1 MSDDKQI
8 VTFGPAGEGDR
19 RQQFIHLMREC
30 PVPDRELLLN
40 MGLFLTPQNLS
51 RILFFD
57 FLYKQIL
64 DVQGVVMEFGCRWGQ
79 SLSLFTALRGIY
91 EPFNRLRTVVGF
103 DTFSGFAEVTDEDGA
118 QMKQGAYATS
128 AGYADYLEQL
138 LAFQEQESPMSHLRK
153 FEVVRGDVIETLPP
167 YLERN
172 PHTVIALAYFDLD
185 LYKPTKF
192 VLEQI
197 RDRITRGTVLG
208 FDEACDASTPG
219 ETLALMK
226 VLGLRNVAL
235 KRFPH
240 NARTSYLV
248 VE

>member
-1 MSDDKQI
+1 MSDDQI
-8 VTFGPAGEGDR
+8 VTFGPAGETDR
-19 RQQFIHLMREC
+19 RMQFVQWMRNC
-30 PVPDRELLLN
+30 PIPDRELLLN

-51 RILFFD
+51 RVLFLD

-79 SLSLFTALRGIY
+79 SLSLFSAMRGIY
-91 EPFNRLRTVVGF
+91 EPFNRLRTIVGF
-103 DTFSGFAEVTDEDGA
+103 DTFSGFAEVSDEDGA
-118 QMKQGAYATS
+118 QMKQGAYGTTAN
-128 AGYADYLEQL
+128 YADYLEQL
-138 LAFQEQESPMSHLRK
+138 LAFQEQESPLSHLRK

-197 RDRITRGTVLG
+197 RERITRGTVIG
-208 FDEACDASTPG
+208 FDEVNDASTPG
-219 ETLALMK
+219 ETLALME

-248 VE
+248 VD

>member
-1 MSDDKQI
+1 MSKDPSI
-8 VTFGPAGEGDR
+8 VTFGPSGETDR
-19 RQQFIHLMREC
+19 RKQFIDLMRQC
-30 PVPDRELLLN
+30 PIPDNELLLN

-51 RILFFD
+51 RVLFLD

-64 DVQGVVMEFGCRWGQ
+64 ETQGVVMEFGCRWGQ
-79 SLSLFTALRGIY
+79 SLSLFSALRGIY
-91 EPFNRLRTVVGF
+91 EPFNRLRHIVGF
-103 DTFSGFAEVTDEDGA
+103 DTFSGFVDVTEEDGQ
-118 QMKQGAYATS
+118 QMKQGAYATTQD
-128 AGYADYLEQL
+128 YAAYLEKL
-138 LAFQEQESPMSHLRK
+138 LDFQEKESPLSHLRK
-153 FEVVRGDVIETLPP
+153 FAVVKGDVMETLPN
-167 YLERN
+167 YLEAN

-192 VLEQI
+192 VLQQI

-208 FDEACDASTPG
+208 FDEANDASTPG
-219 ETLALMK
+219 ETLALME

-240 NARTSYLV
+240 NARTSYVV